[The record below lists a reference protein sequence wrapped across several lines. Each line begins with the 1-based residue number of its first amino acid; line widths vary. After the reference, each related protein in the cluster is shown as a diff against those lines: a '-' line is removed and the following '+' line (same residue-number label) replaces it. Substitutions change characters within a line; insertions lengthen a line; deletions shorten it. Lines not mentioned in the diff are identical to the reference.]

1 MTVTYSRHICHGKPR
16 IGTKVVQPGA
26 GVLDDAL
33 GSDRVPL
40 QLLQNVEDDVLSADA
55 PGRPPDEADLDDLGD
70 LEPGLARDEGHDD
83 VGGAH
88 ADGQAAVGA
97 AAARVAVAA
106 DDELARLRALAE
118 ELGMHDGVIVPL
130 ELGHLERPPRRVR
143 LCHELLGQV
152 RLVVARLHHVVTR
165 DPEPVVAEY
174 ARVAQTVVDGD
185 HALAVS

>member
-1 MTVTYSRHICHGKPR
+1 MTVTYSRHIRHGKPR
-16 IGTKVVQPGA
+16 IRAKVIQAGA

-40 QLLQNVEDDVLSADA
+40 QLLQNVKDDVLAADA
-55 PGRPPDEADLDDLGD
+55 PRRSPDEADLDDLGD

-97 AAARVAVAA
+97 AAARVAVGA

-118 ELGMHDGVIVPL
+118 EFGVHDGVIVPL

-143 LCHELLGQV
+143 LRHELLGQV
-152 RLVVARLHHVVTR
+152 RLVVARLYHMVAR

-174 ARVAQTVVDGD
+174 ARVAQAVVDGY
-185 HALAVS
+185 HSLAVS